1 MVAGRKDKAGEVN
14 MEHGTWKEC
23 CLEDD
28 FPLDMVIFD
37 VNFLGSR
44 MVQVEYMRCNVGA
57 MLYTLYRGIMG
68 LYMPYT
74 LTTSKYHLWASLNTW
89 GSRVAIKC

>member
-1 MVAGRKDKAGEVN
+1 MKLRCKQDLGHGAQVAGGRDAGEVN

-28 FPLDMVIFD
+28 FPLDMEKND

-57 MLYTLYRGIMG
+57 MLYTLYNGAV
-68 LYMPYT
+68 YAVYAN
-74 LTTSKYHLWASLNTW
+74 H
-89 GSRVAIKC
+89 